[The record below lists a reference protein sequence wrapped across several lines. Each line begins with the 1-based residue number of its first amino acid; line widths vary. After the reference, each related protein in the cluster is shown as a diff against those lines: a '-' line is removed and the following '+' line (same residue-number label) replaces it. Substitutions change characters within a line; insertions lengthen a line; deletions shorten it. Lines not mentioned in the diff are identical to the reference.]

1 MNEKIIIDMLT
12 SDYVSIVKER
22 YITID
27 EEEKM
32 VDRIR
37 TAYSNS
43 EHDRQV
49 ISELGAPY
57 STAVL
62 AIWGNEPTIIQ
73 NEEQA

>member
-27 EEEKM
+27 GEEKM
-32 VDRIR
+32 IDRVR

-43 EHDRQV
+43 EQDRQA
-49 ISELGAPY
+49 ISELGVPY

-62 AIWGNEPTIIQ
+62 AVWGNEPTVVLS
-73 NEEQA
+73 ED